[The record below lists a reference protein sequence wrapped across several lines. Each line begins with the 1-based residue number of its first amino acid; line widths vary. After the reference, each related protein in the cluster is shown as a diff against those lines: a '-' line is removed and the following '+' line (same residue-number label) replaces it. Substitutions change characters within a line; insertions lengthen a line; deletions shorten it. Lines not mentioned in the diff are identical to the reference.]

1 MSGAKIFDCF
11 KKDDN
16 YDKGRICAFLTGVF
30 IFAVVIWLI
39 VLTVDL
45 GAITG
50 YSSQGKMITSLLG
63 K

>member
-50 YSSQGKMITSLLG
+50 NSL
-63 K
+63 